1 MPSSLLN
8 EAIILLRTVEI
19 EEIRLR
25 ALRHLL
31 EETHRIACSSNRT
44 EEEDG
49 TVTNDSDK
57 EEEDKDSNDPN
68 ITPPMH
74 HNG

>member
-1 MPSSLLN
+1 MTFARGNAPIALSS
-8 EAIILLRTVEI
+8 
-19 EEIRLR
+19 
-25 ALRHLL
+25 HK
-31 EETHRIACSSNRT
+31 T

-49 TVTNDSDK
+49 TVTNNLDK
-57 EEEDKDSNDPN
+57 EEEDKDSSNPS